1 MNIPRIIVT
10 TAAALAVLAAMGC
23 SSTHRTP
30 EVATAPPVEAAPPAQ
45 ATALDAMPSH
55 PALQNER
62 TEEAARANH
71 APVAVTYEPVTTT
84 PIAGFT
90 ERAPRADH
98 N

>member
-10 TAAALAVLAAMGC
+10 TAALAVLAAVGC
-23 SSTHRTP
+23 SSTQRTP
-30 EVATAPPVEAAPPAQ
+30 EVAAAPPVEAAPPAQ
-45 ATALDAMPSH
+45 VAALDAMPSH

-62 TEEAARANH
+62 TEEAARTND
-71 APVAVTYEPVTTT
+71 APVVVTYEPVTST

-90 ERAPRADH
+90 ERAPRVDH